1 MLRVA
6 AAAAAVL
13 AAAAASRLHACEP
26 GTTVADVRNL
36 GF

>member
-1 MLRVA
+1 MLRFA
-6 AAAAAVL
+6 AAAAAV
-13 AAAAASRLHACEP
+13 AAVAAASRLHAREP